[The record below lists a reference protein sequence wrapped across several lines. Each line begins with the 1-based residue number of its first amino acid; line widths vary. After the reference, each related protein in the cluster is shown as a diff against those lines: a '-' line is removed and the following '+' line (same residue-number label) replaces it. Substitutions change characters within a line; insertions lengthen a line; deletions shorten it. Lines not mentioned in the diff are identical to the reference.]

1 MSRPVGSIA
10 GIAAIAPTALVAV
23 FSLTVAA
30 CGDEADDAAAVD
42 AGSPLSSLLS
52 GYSPGSGLPGES
64 ATNDGD
70 PVDADAGAGGA
81 GGVAPSMGGGD
92 DTAGDDACAAFCD
105 VLLGCLPVGCPN
117 FERLSPAMRG
127 EYAAACLRDC
137 TGVTTPQ
144 VEELR
149 GYGCPAIATELLKD
163 PGLAAFCALEPAS
176 EADCDRAC
184 EQVRAC
190 GVTVADTFCN
200 GLCFYGEGIAC
211 TLENGCDFEACR
223 AYYPAR

>member
-1 MSRPVGSIA
+1 MARYTRPVA
-10 GIAAIAPTALVAV
+10 RTALVAV
-23 FSLTVAA
+23 ICFAVSA
-30 CGDEADDAAAVD
+30 CDDDADDAAAAD

-64 ATNDGD
+64 AATGGD
-70 PVDADAGAGGA
+70 PADADAGAAGGEGGGGGA
-81 GGVAPSMGGGD
+81 DGVGAAGGRD
-92 DTAGDDACAAFCD
+92 DTGGDDACTAFCG

-117 FERLSPAMRG
+117 FERLSPVVRG

-137 TGVTTPQ
+137 TGVTTAQ
-144 VEELR
+144 VDELR

-184 EQVRAC
+184 EQLRAC
-190 GVTVADTFCN
+190 GATVSDTLCN
-200 GLCFYGEGIAC
+200 GLCFHGDGIAC

-223 AYYPAR
+223 AEYPEG